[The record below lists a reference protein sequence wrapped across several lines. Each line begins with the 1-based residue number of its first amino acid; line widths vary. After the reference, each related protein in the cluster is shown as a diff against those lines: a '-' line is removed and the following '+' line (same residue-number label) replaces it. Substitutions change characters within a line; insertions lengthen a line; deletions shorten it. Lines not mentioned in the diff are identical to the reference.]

1 MVLKRVQGVLLPNL
15 LELDQGE
22 RVRLICLSDDF
33 YETEEESSTNFLFK
47 MVFDRFVRL
56 VFDKKL
62 IDDNGHLLCYVY
74 INTSIV
80 GDPVWSMVNKRMIV
94 NGYSKFVYDHMNN
107 RFNEDFNWLEMVAKE
122 EKRRL
127 WEIEG

>member
-122 EKRRL
+122 KKRRL